1 MREFIN
7 SMNNI
12 TSMESGALLGWA
24 ALGTLVAV
32 LAGLLLIGIS
42 RLLGMAV
49 DACGNW
55 EDK

>member
-7 SMNNI
+7 SMTNI

-24 ALGTLVAV
+24 ALGTLVVAALV
-32 LAGLLLIGIS
+32 GIA
-42 RLLGMAV
+42 RLLDIAV

-55 EDK
+55 EEE